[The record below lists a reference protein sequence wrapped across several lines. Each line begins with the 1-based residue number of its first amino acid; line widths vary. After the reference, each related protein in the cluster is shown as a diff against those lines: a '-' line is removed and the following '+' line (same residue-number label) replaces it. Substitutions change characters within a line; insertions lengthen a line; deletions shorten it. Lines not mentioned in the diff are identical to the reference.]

1 MGDMEPE
8 LTISYNQA
16 RLPVEG
22 LGHQPSHKSFNLH
35 FFSAYNMCWGKGGSE
50 IVGVANH

>member
-1 MGDMEPE
+1 MTPGKILVMGDMEPE

-22 LGHQPSHKSFNLH
+22 LGHQSGNKTLDIQFVLPIRYTGIK
-35 FFSAYNMCWGKGGSE
+35 
-50 IVGVANH
+50 VT